1 MMNDPMATPPQG
13 GMPQNNMAQGQTV
26 SMDDAVLDM
35 HLTADVKRALQSKGV
50 DISAVENRGPK
61 EPVIVIPV
69 SVISNRYPSD
79 SVEGSMKEF
88 IQDMTQNNQPVSAS
102 AMTESPT
109 PPQGGLGSPTTMD
122 RPPMT
127 TQSQPQLK
135 RIRATCSS
143 TAPKGDKMEENN
155 QEIQEQDQTT
165 EALLEPT
172 PYRNKYKKDLDKE
185 ETEDTATVS
194 KDTSDEDATPDEERP
209 VDAEEKVFKKRYD
222 DLKRH
227 YDSTLV
233 KHKEQV
239 NSLESQLK
247 ENVDKINLPKTKD
260 EVDAWKQKYPDVYD
274 IIETIAYTKAEE
286 KAKKVEAD
294 LKNLET
300 EQIAVKQEKAE
311 VELAR
316 LHPDYQDLRKNE
328 DFHKWVDEQDDIIK
342 GWLYSNATNAKLAA
356 RAIDLYKSDK
366 NITKQ
371 KSNSKLEASKSV
383 TSTSKK
389 DVDASVKKVWKVS
402 EISKLKP
409 AQFEK
414 FEKEID
420 LARKEGRIVNG

>member
-1 MMNDPMATPPQG
+1 
-13 GMPQNNMAQGQTV
+13 
-26 SMDDAVLDM
+26 
-35 HLTADVKRALQSKGV
+35 
-50 DISAVENRGPK
+50 
-61 EPVIVIPV
+61 
-69 SVISNRYPSD
+69 
-79 SVEGSMKEF
+79 
-88 IQDMTQNNQPVSAS
+88 
-102 AMTESPT
+102 
-109 PPQGGLGSPTTMD
+109 
-122 RPPMT
+122 
-127 TQSQPQLK
+127 
-135 RIRATCSS
+135 
-143 TAPKGDKMEENN
+143 MEENN

-185 ETEDTATVS
+185 ETDDTATVS
-194 KDTSDEDATPDEERP
+194 KDTSDEDATPDGERP

-239 NSLESQLK
+239 NSLESQLQ
-247 ENVDKINLPKTKD
+247 ENVDKINLPKTKE
-260 EVDAWKQKYPDVYD
+260 EVNAWKEKYPDVYD

-316 LHPDYQDLRKNE
+316 LHPDYQELRKNE
-328 DFHKWVDEQDDIIK
+328 DFHKWVDEQDDVIK

-371 KSNSKLEASKSV
+371 KASSKLEASKSV

-402 EISKLKP
+402 DISKLKP

>member
-1 MMNDPMATPPQG
+1 
-13 GMPQNNMAQGQTV
+13 
-26 SMDDAVLDM
+26 
-35 HLTADVKRALQSKGV
+35 
-50 DISAVENRGPK
+50 
-61 EPVIVIPV
+61 
-69 SVISNRYPSD
+69 
-79 SVEGSMKEF
+79 
-88 IQDMTQNNQPVSAS
+88 
-102 AMTESPT
+102 
-109 PPQGGLGSPTTMD
+109 
-122 RPPMT
+122 
-127 TQSQPQLK
+127 
-135 RIRATCSS
+135 
-143 TAPKGDKMEENN
+143 MEENN
-155 QEIQEQDQTT
+155 QEIQEQDQIT

-185 ETEDTATVS
+185 ETDDTATVS
-194 KDTSDEDATPDEERP
+194 KDTSDEDATPDGERP

-239 NSLESQLK
+239 NSLESQLQ

-260 EVDAWKQKYPDVYD
+260 EVNAWKEKYPDVYD

-316 LHPDYQDLRKNE
+316 LHPDYQELRKNE
-328 DFHKWVDEQDDIIK
+328 DFHKWVDEQDDVIK

-371 KSNSKLEASKSV
+371 KASSKLEASKSV

-402 EISKLKP
+402 DISKLKP